1 MKRNTTL
8 SIVLTL
14 AAVVFSLFFLKESII
29 FYSKNPQKQ
38 AEYAASHPNIFK
50 KIINLGLDIQGGM
63 RFVLEIDRS
72 NLPKEATGDLLERA
86 YTVIENRINGLGVAE
101 PMIQKQGRDRIIVEL
116 PGFRD
121 EAAASKVIGST
132 AQLEFNLLREPA
144 DLERAIKVV
153 DNVIKGEKIS
163 DTASAAGKDTLS
175 AKKKEEQQKA
185 QSLFTGQ
192 EKTAADSAKAKTDTN
207 EVEKE
212 AATTSFTD
220 LLSQMGEQIAVLES
234 NKAKVDKILQ
244 REDVRTAL
252 ERAGLGGSSFLWGHE
267 SRVQGSSLYRTL
279 YYVKARPEMRGDA
292 IKDARGSIDRGGMS
306 MGQAIVELEMNSK
319 GARTFARVTAANIQ
333 KYLAIVLDSTVYSAP
348 VIRSKIPSGR
358 AQIEGSFT
366 MEEAKNLAVVLRA
379 GALPAPVKIVEQR
392 IVGPSL
398 GQDSVKRG
406 GVASAISFALIIL
419 FMVVYYRT
427 CGLIANGALILHILF
442 VLGMMAAINATLTLP
457 GIAGIVLNVGMAVD
471 ANVLI
476 YERIREELRLGKTPR
491 SAIDAG
497 YNRAI
502 ITIVDT
508 QIVTF
513 LTAVILFWAGT
524 GPIKGFAITMIL
536 GILFTLFTQVFITRA
551 FFNVIPIS
559 KDNKLSI

>member
-8 SIVLTL
+8 SILLTIG
-14 AAVVFSLFFLKESII
+14 AVAFSLFFLKDSII
-29 FYSKNPQKQ
+29 FYSKNPSQQ
-38 AEYAASHPNIFK
+38 NEYTQSHPNIFK

-72 NLPKEATGDLLERA
+72 NLPKEATGDILERA

-101 PMIQKQGRDRIIVEL
+101 PMIQKQGKDRIIVEL

-121 EAAASKVIGST
+121 EAAATKVIGST
-132 AQLEFNLLREPA
+132 AQMEFNLLREPA
-144 DLERAIKVV
+144 ELERAIKVV
-153 DNVIKGEKIS
+153 DNVVKGEKIVDS
-163 DTASAAGKDTLS
+163 TTAGVKDTS
-175 AKKKEEQQKA
+175 VAKTKEGQQKA
-185 QSLFTGQ
+185 QSLFSGK
-192 EKTAADSAKAKTDTN
+192 EKSADSAADTTD
-207 EVEKE
+207 KE
-212 AATTSFTD
+212 AAVSSFSE
-220 LLSQMGEQIAVLES
+220 LLSGIGDQLAVLES
-234 NKAKVDKILQ
+234 NKAKVDKYLS
-244 REDVRTAL
+244 REDVHAAL
-252 ERAGLGGSSFLWGHE
+252 ERAGLGGSNFLWGHE
-267 SRVQGSSLYRTL
+267 TRVQGSSVYRTL

-292 IKDARGSIDRGGMS
+292 IKDARGTVDRGGMS
-306 MGQAIVELEMNSK
+306 MGQAIVELEMNNK
-319 GARTFARVTAANIQ
+319 GGKTFARVTGANIG
-333 KYLAIVLDSTVYSAP
+333 KYLAIILDSTVYSAP

-366 MEEAKNLAVVLRA
+366 MEEAKNLSVVLRA

-398 GQDSVKRG
+398 GQDAVRKG
-406 GVASAISFALIIL
+406 GIASAISFGLIII
-419 FMVVYYRT
+419 FMVFYYRY
-427 CGLIANGALILHILF
+427 CGLIANGALVLHVLF

-476 YERIREELRLGKTPR
+476 YERIREELRFGKTPR
-491 SAIDAG
+491 SAIEAG

-502 ITIVDT
+502 ITIIDT
-508 QIVTF
+508 QVVSFI
-513 LTAVILFWAGT
+513 TAVILFWAGT

-536 GILFTLFTQVFITRA
+536 GILFTLFTQVLVTRA
-551 FFNVIPIS
+551 FFNVVPIS